1 MNDPKDQEV
10 IDALVNEVV
19 LAVNMRLEAAAVE
32 CETNVTN
39 LLCDTY
45 GSGAECIASTE
56 ACAEAIRSFKV
67 TPKQIN
73 VVRT

>member
-1 MNDPKDQEV
+1 MYMNDPKDQEI

-19 LAVNMRLEAAAVE
+19 LAVNVRLEAAAAA
-32 CETNVTN
+32 CENTGDPSGES
-39 LLCDTY
+39 LTY
-45 GSGAECIASTE
+45 AKIV
-56 ACAEAIRSFKV
+56 RSFKV

>member
-19 LAVNMRLEAAAVE
+19 LAVNMRLEAAAV
-32 CETNVTN
+32 
-39 LLCDTY
+39 
-45 GSGAECIASTE
+45 
-56 ACAEAIRSFKV
+56 ACADAVLLDAPAIIRSFKV

>member
-1 MNDPKDQEV
+1 MSDPKDQEV

-19 LAVNMRLEAAAVE
+19 LAVNARLEAAAVA
-32 CETNVTN
+32 CENTG
-39 LLCDTY
+39 DP
-45 GSGAECIASTE
+45 GDGADYAK
-56 ACAEAIRSFKV
+56 AVRSFKV

>member
-1 MNDPKDQEV
+1 MYMNDPKDQEI

-19 LAVNMRLEAAAVE
+19 LAVNARLEAAA
-32 CETNVTN
+32 
-39 LLCDTY
+39 
-45 GSGAECIASTE
+45 E
-56 ACAEAIRSFKV
+56 ACEEYSGKCPEIIRSFKV